1 MASSSLRACGYL
13 LSHSLHTL
21 TPTAHRLHLCLCNR
35 RPPSPRPAPPRPG
48 ARNGWLFHMDLV
60 WARQFGLITAIS
72 YKQGFAFVDYEDA
85 ADASD
90 AIRSKNGQTM
100 WGRRISVE
108 LSKDAKTL
116 AEEGDKRFERGPLRR
131 DDGPPPH
138 RVGGRAQ
145 ATKNLFVANIPEGI
159 TEPDVQ
165 DHFSQYGPV
174 TMVKFLPQKGS
185 AKSGFVDFATVDDA
199 TRAHEGENIVGGSKL
214 RTDYNKR
221 GPAGGAGGD
230 RGGGDRGDY
239 RRPHDD
245 YDRRDFDR
253 PPPPRYEDR
262 RYDDY
267 DRRDY
272 DRRDRDI
279 ERERERDYDRRDYD
293 RYDERRDYGR
303 PDPYAR
309 EREHDRRNDRRPHDD
324 YDRRDFDRPPP
335 PRYEDRRY
343 DDYDRRDMGRGPPPP
358 ARYEERRYD
367 EPAPRRDYDE
377 PLPRRD
383 YDDYDRRDQGRPPP
397 GLPPPRYDDRAP
409 PRYEDRRYDDDR
421 RREMDRPFEPPRH
434 NAPDR
439 REYGNG
445 MREMNGDRGGEM

>member
-21 TPTAHRLHLCLCNR
+21 TPTAHGLHLCLCNR

-131 DDGPPPH
+131 DDGPPP

-159 TEPDVQ
+159 TEADVQ

-221 GPAGGAGGD
+221 GPGGGAGGD
-230 RGGGDRGDY
+230 RGGGDRGD
-239 RRPHDD
+239 
-245 YDRRDFDR
+245 
-253 PPPPRYEDR
+253 
-262 RYDDY
+262 
-267 DRRDY
+267 
-272 DRRDRDI
+272 
-279 ERERERDYDRRDYD
+279 
-293 RYDERRDYGR
+293 
-303 PDPYAR
+303 
-309 EREHDRRNDRRPHDD
+309 
-324 YDRRDFDRPPP
+324 
-335 PRYEDRRY
+335 
-343 DDYDRRDMGRGPPPP
+343 
-358 ARYEERRYD
+358 
-367 EPAPRRDYDE
+367 
-377 PLPRRD
+377 
-383 YDDYDRRDQGRPPP
+383 
-397 GLPPPRYDDRAP
+397 
-409 PRYEDRRYDDDR
+409 
-421 RREMDRPFEPPRH
+421 
-434 NAPDR
+434 
-439 REYGNG
+439 
-445 MREMNGDRGGEM
+445 